1 MKRVYF
7 IVLAAVIL
15 ASNLQAQTVKTG
27 VLVVGNGS
35 NALGAGIQAAKS
47 GVKTTI
53 LMTEAGFS
61 PALPSKSIISGI
73 ERDFL
78 KAINDGKQAST
89 EVNTNDLIKLFTDT
103 IKNLTVIKS
112 ANWSKLKRS
121 GSGWVVDLSEKSS
134 IKAEVLV
141 DADHSGK
148 LKQALQIDYKAPTWQ
163 ALDYTNNLYK
173 TSIAAGFALGS
184 SNASFLSLY
193 QFLIPEQ
200 NNLLALNPEQESF
213 SGGQAAGA
221 TAAYAAFFDRKTSES
236 NLKNIQGELI
246 NFRLSI
252 MPFSD
257 VNDLDSNWK
266 AMQFMGLSGILKAE
280 LANGTASFL
289 PEKAVNTAEITQ
301 PLKDHFYKAQIW
313 FDDHKGQDMTIGA
326 TIDLVCYTGGR
337 SPATT
342 RAEIAK
348 YWKSKFKFSS
358 EFDEKRIIN
367 RREFSVLFYSYN
379 NPFNVIVDKTG
390 RITR

>member
-1 MKRVYF
+1 MKRGLLIAF
-7 IVLAAVIL
+7 AAVIL
-15 ASNLQAQTVKTG
+15 AGNVQGQAVKTG

-35 NALGAGIQAAKS
+35 NALGAGIQSAKS

-53 LMTEAGFS
+53 LLTEAGFA
-61 PALPSKSIISGI
+61 PALSSKSVVSGI

-78 KAINDGKQAST
+78 KAINNGKQVSPQ
-89 EVNTNDLIKLFTDT
+89 ENTNDLIKLFTDT
-103 IKNLTVIKS
+103 IKNLTIIKNAS
-112 ANWSKLKRS
+112 WTKFKRS
-121 GSGWVVDLSEKSS
+121 GGGWVVELSAKNS

-148 LKQALQIDYKAPTWQ
+148 LKQALQLTYKLPSWQ
-163 ALDYTNNLYK
+163 ALNYDTTLYK
-173 TSIAAGFALGS
+173 TSIAAGFQLGS
-184 SNASFLSLY
+184 TNASFLSLY

-221 TAAYAAFFDRKTSES
+221 TAAYAAFFHNKTSES
-236 NLKNIQGELI
+236 NLKKIQGELI

-266 AMQFMGLSGILKAE
+266 AMQFMGLSGILKAD
-280 LANGTASFL
+280 LSAGTALFQ
-289 PEKAVNTAEITQ
+289 PEKAVTTAEITQ
-301 PLKDHFYKAQIW
+301 PLKNHFYKAQIW

-337 SPATT
+337 SPVTT
-342 RAEIAK
+342 RAEILK
-348 YWKSKFKFSS
+348 YWKTKFKFKS

-367 RREFSVLFYSYN
+367 RREFSMLFYSYN
-379 NPFNVIVDKTG
+379 NPFNVTVDKNG

>member
-1 MKRVYF
+1 MKRGFF
-7 IVLAAVIL
+7 IALAAVIL
-15 ASNLQAQTVKTG
+15 AGNLQAQTVKTG

-47 GVKTTI
+47 GVKTII

-61 PALPSKSIISGI
+61 PALSSKSIVSGI

-78 KAINDGKQAST
+78 KAINNGKQVSAQ
-89 EVNTNDLIKLFTDT
+89 ENTNDLIKLFTDT
-103 IKNLTVIKS
+103 IKNLTIIKS
-112 ANWSKLKRS
+112 ASWTKFKRS
-121 GSGWVVDLSEKSS
+121 GGGWVVDLTNKSS
-134 IKAEVLV
+134 IKAKVLV

-148 LKQALQIDYKAPTWQ
+148 LKQALEIEVKAPTWQ
-163 ALDYTNNLYK
+163 ELDYSNTIYK
-173 TSIAAGFALGS
+173 TSIAAGFEAGS
-184 SNASFLSLY
+184 TNVNFLSLY

-200 NNLLALNPEQESF
+200 DNYLVLNPEQESF

-221 TAAYAAFFDRKTSES
+221 TAAYAAFFDRKTSDS

-246 NFRLSI
+246 NFRLSV

-280 LANGTASFL
+280 LVNGTALFH
-289 PEKAVNTAEITQ
+289 PEKVVTVAEITQ

-313 FDDHKGQDMTIGA
+313 FDDNKGKEMTIGS
-326 TIDLVCYTGGR
+326 TIDLVCYTGGK

-342 RAEIAK
+342 KAQIMK
-348 YWKSKFKFSS
+348 YWKTKFKFSS
-358 EFDEKRIIN
+358 EFNEKRVIN
-367 RREFSVLFYSYN
+367 RREFSMLFYSYN

>member
-1 MKRVYF
+1 MKRGF
-7 IVLAAVIL
+7 LIALAAVIF
-15 ASNLQAQTVKTG
+15 AGNLQGQTVKTG

-47 GVKTTI
+47 GVKTT
-53 LMTEAGFS
+53 LLLTEVGFS
-61 PALPSKSIISGI
+61 PTFSPKAILSGV

-78 KAINDGKQAST
+78 KAISASKK
-89 EVNTNDLIKLFTDT
+89 VSPLDNTNDLIKLFTDT
-103 IKNLTVIKS
+103 IKNLTIIKS
-112 ANWSKLKRS
+112 ASWSKFKRS
-121 GSGWVVDLSEKSS
+121 GSGWVVELSNKST

-148 LKQALQIDYKAPTWQ
+148 LKQALAIDYKVPVWQ
-163 ALDYTNNLYK
+163 ALDYNDNSYK
-173 TSIAAGFALGS
+173 TSIAAGFPMGGT
-184 SNASFLSLY
+184 NANVLSLY
-193 QFLIPEQ
+193 QFLIPGLD
-200 NNLLALNPEQESF
+200 NFLALNPDQESF

-221 TAAYAAFFDRKTSES
+221 TAAYAAFFHRKTSES

-266 AMQFMGLSGILKAE
+266 AMQFVGLSGILKAE
-280 LANGTASFL
+280 LANGTASFQ
-289 PEKAVNTAEITQ
+289 PEKAVTTAEITQ
-301 PLKDHFYKAQIW
+301 PLKNHFYKAQIW

-337 SPATT
+337 SPLTT
-342 RAEIAK
+342 RAEIVK
-348 YWKSKFKFSS
+348 YWKTKFKFKS

-367 RREFSVLFYSYN
+367 RREFAVLFYSYN

>member
-1 MKRVYF
+1 MKRVFF
-7 IVLAAVIL
+7 IVLAAAVL
-15 ASNLQAQTVKTG
+15 ANNLQAQTVKTG

-53 LMTEAGFS
+53 LMAEAGFS
-61 PALPSKSIISGI
+61 PALPTKSIISGI

-78 KAINDGKQAST
+78 KAINGGKQSSPQ
-89 EVNTNDLIKLFTDT
+89 VNANDLIKLFTDT

-112 ANWSKLKRS
+112 ATWSKLKRS
-121 GSGWVVDLSEKSS
+121 GGGWVVELSNKSS
-134 IKAEVLV
+134 IKAEVLI

-148 LKQALQIDYKAPTWQ
+148 LKQALQINYKVPFWK
-163 ALDYTNNLYK
+163 ALDYNENLYK
-173 TSIAAGFALGS
+173 TSIAGGFQTGS
-184 SNASFLSLY
+184 TNANFLSLY
-193 QFLIPEQ
+193 ELLIPEQ
-200 NNLLALNPEQESF
+200 NNFLALNPEQESF

-266 AMQFMGLSGILKAE
+266 AMQFLGLSGILKAE
-280 LANGTASFL
+280 LANGTASFH
-289 PEKAVNTAEITQ
+289 PEKAVTTAEITQ

-326 TIDLVCYTGGR
+326 TIDLICYTGGR
-337 SPATT
+337 SPVTT
-342 RAEIAK
+342 KAEIMK
-348 YWKSKFKFSS
+348 YWKSKFKFAS
-358 EFDEKRIIN
+358 EFDEKRIVN

>member
-1 MKRVYF
+1 MKRGFF
-7 IVLAAVIL
+7 IALAAVFL
-15 ASNLQAQTVKTG
+15 AFNLQAQTVKTG

-53 LMTEAGFS
+53 LLTEAGFS
-61 PALPSKSIISGI
+61 PVLSSKSIISGL

-78 KAINDGKQAST
+78 KAINNGKPVSAQK
-89 EVNTNDLIKLFTDT
+89 NTNDLIKLFTDT
-103 IKNLTVIKS
+103 IKNLTIIKS
-112 ANWSKLKRS
+112 ASWTKFKRS
-121 GSGWVVDLSEKSS
+121 GGGWVVELSQKNS

-148 LKQALQIDYKAPTWQ
+148 LKPALQFDYKVPVWQ
-163 ALDYTNNLYK
+163 PLDYATTSYK
-173 TSIAAGFALGS
+173 TSIAAGYQLGNT
-184 SNASFLSLY
+184 NANFLSLY

-200 NNLLALNPEQESF
+200 NNFLVLDPEQESF
-213 SGGQAAGA
+213 AAGQAAGA
-221 TAAYAAFFDRKTSES
+221 TAAYAAFFHRKTSES

-252 MPFSD
+252 VPLSD

-280 LANGTASFL
+280 LKDGTALFQ
-289 PEKAVNTAEITQ
+289 PEKAVSTKEITQ
-301 PLKDHFYKAQIW
+301 PLKNHFYKAQIW
-313 FDDHKGQDMTIGA
+313 FDDHKGQDMTIGS

-348 YWKSKFKFSS
+348 YWKTKFKFKS

-379 NPFNVIVDKTG
+379 NPFNVTVDKTG

>member
-1 MKRVYF
+1 MKRVF
-7 IVLAAVIL
+7 FGVLAAVIV
-15 ASNLQAQTVKTG
+15 ASSVQAQTVKTG

-61 PALPSKSIISGI
+61 PVLSSKSIVSGI

-78 KAINDGKQAST
+78 KAINNGKQASPQ
-89 EVNTNDLIKLFTDT
+89 ENTNDLIKLFTDT

-112 ANWSKLKRS
+112 ATWSKFKRS
-121 GSGWVVDLSEKSS
+121 GGGWVVELSNKSS

-141 DADHSGK
+141 DADRSGK
-148 LKQALQIDYKAPTWQ
+148 LKQALQINYVFPSWKD
-163 ALDYTNNLYK
+163 LDYTNNLYK
-173 TSIAAGFALGS
+173 TSIAAGFQTGS
-184 SNASFLSLY
+184 TNASFLSLY
-193 QFLIPEQ
+193 QFLIPDQ
-200 NNLLALNPEQESF
+200 NNFLALNQEQESF
-213 SGGQAAGA
+213 SAGQAAGA

-266 AMQFMGLSGILKAE
+266 AMQFVGLSGILQAE
-280 LANGTASFL
+280 LSNGTAFFR
-289 PEKAVNTAEITQ
+289 PEKAVTTGEITQ

-337 SPATT
+337 SPVTT
-342 RAEIAK
+342 RAEIIK
-348 YWKSKFKFSS
+348 YWKTKFKFAS

>member
-1 MKRVYF
+1 MKRGFF
-7 IVLAAVIL
+7 IAIAAVCF
-15 ASNLQAQTVKTG
+15 AVGLQGQTVKTG

-53 LMTEAGFS
+53 LVTEPGFK
-61 PALPSKSIISGI
+61 PKSSAKSMVSGI

-78 KAINDGKQAST
+78 KAINNGKQVT
-89 EVNTNDLIKLFTDT
+89 PQQNTNDLIKLFTDT
-103 IKNLTVIKS
+103 IKNLTILKS
-112 ANWSKLKRS
+112 VTWTKFKRS
-121 GSGWVVDLSEKSS
+121 GGGWVVELSDKKS

-141 DADHSGK
+141 DADQSGK
-148 LKQALQIDYKAPTWQ
+148 LKQSLQIEYKFPTWN
-163 ALDYTNNLYK
+163 ALDYANTLYK
-173 TSIAAGFALGS
+173 TSIAAGFSLANT
-184 SNASFLSLY
+184 NASFLSLY
-193 QFLIPEQ
+193 QFLIPGQ
-200 NNLLALNPEQESF
+200 NNLLVLNPEQESF

-221 TAAYAAFFDRKTSES
+221 TAAYAAFFHKKTSES
-236 NLKNIQGELI
+236 VLKNIQGELL

-252 MPFSD
+252 FPMAD

-280 LANGTASFL
+280 LANGSASFL
-289 PEKAVNTAEITQ
+289 PDKTVTTAEVTQ

-313 FDDHKGQDMTIGA
+313 FDDHKGQEMTIGA

-337 SPATT
+337 SPVTT
-342 RAEIAK
+342 RNEINK
-348 YWKSKFKFSS
+348 YWKTKFKFSS

-379 NPFNVIVDKTG
+379 NPFNVRVDKTG

>member
-1 MKRVYF
+1 MKRLFFV
-7 IVLAAVIL
+7 VLAVVGL

-61 PALPSKSIISGI
+61 PEFSSNSIVSGI

-78 KAINDGKQAST
+78 KATNQGKQNST
-89 EVNTNDLIKLFTDT
+89 QVNTNDLIKLFTDT
-103 IKNLTVIKS
+103 IKNLTVIKG
-112 ANWSKLKRS
+112 ATWSKFKRS
-121 GSGWVVDLSEKSS
+121 GGGWVVELSNKSS
-134 IKAEVLV
+134 IKAEILV

-148 LKQALQIDYKAPTWQ
+148 LKQALQLDYKVPSWQ
-163 ALDYTNNLYK
+163 ALDYNSSLYK
-173 TSIAAGFALGS
+173 TSIAGGFTLGN

-200 NNLLALNPEQESF
+200 DNLLALNPEQESF
-213 SGGQAAGA
+213 AGGQAAGA
-221 TAAYAAFFDRKTSES
+221 TAAYAAFFDRKTSAS

-280 LANGTASFL
+280 LGNGTASFH
-289 PEKAVNTAEITQ
+289 PEKAVSTAEITQ

-313 FDDHKGQDMTIGA
+313 FDDHKGQDMTIGS
-326 TIDLVCYTGGR
+326 TIDLICYTGGR
-337 SPATT
+337 SPVTT

-348 YWKSKFKFSS
+348 YWKTKFKFSS
-358 EFDEKRIIN
+358 ELDEKRIIN

-379 NPFNVIVDKTG
+379 NPFHVIVDKTG